1 MSLPGFAAQGIVLS
15 EDDDAYLQSLT
26 RVLHRPLCSGW
37 ICASHFGVCGQSCP
51 CCRVLEHFGFCDR
64 CAFVFDLHWVV
75 LQIRRFAPPAV
86 TVPKLE
92 LYQLL
97 MVGAHFGWSPSVLR
111 TVAGFL
117 GASVCSTTT
126 FALGFFRAVYFER
139 LASSMIVAAPFLLRH
154 CINALRCQYVSL

>member
-37 ICASHFGVCGQSCP
+37 TCASHFGVCGQSCP

-64 CAFVFDLHWVV
+64 CVFVFDLHWVV
-75 LQIRRFAPPAV
+75 MQIRRFAPPAV

-92 LYQLL
+92 LHQLL
-97 MVGAHFGWSPSVLR
+97 MVGAHFKLFPSVLR
-111 TVAGFL
+111 AVAAFL
-117 GASVCSTTT
+117 GVSACPATT
-126 FALGFFRAVYFER
+126 FVRVFFRAVYCDR
-139 LASSMIVAAPFLLRH
+139 GWRVR
-154 CINALRCQYVSL
+154 